1 MSSDHFLSRE
11 GSKTIYD
18 HYLMHFS
25 ANLITS
31 VGLGHWETVFV
42 RKYCLI
48 CGEFW
53 LHSERKNIFWSIN
66 PPEIESTRTV
76 DVPRYSVYCV
86 DPSELRDL
94 IRSEK
99 NFFSGKKVFLRGV
112 TDFDL

>member
-18 HYLMHFS
+18 HYLMH
-25 ANLITS
+25 LITS

-53 LHSERKNIFWSIN
+53 LHSERKNIFWSIK
-66 PPEIESTRTV
+66 PPGIESTRPV
-76 DVPRYSVYCV
+76 DVPRYSVYCI
-86 DPSELRDL
+86 DPSELGDL
-94 IRSEK
+94 TKTQNI
-99 NFFSGKKVFLRGV
+99 FFSKKNVLRGES
-112 TDFDL
+112 DFDL

>member
-18 HYLMHFS
+18 HYLMHFA

-53 LHSERKNIFWSIN
+53 LHSERKNIFWSIKT
-66 PPEIESTRTV
+66 PGIESTRTV
-76 DVPRYSVYCV
+76 DVPRYSVYCI
-86 DPSELRDL
+86 DPSELGDL
-94 IRSEK
+94 TTTQNI
-99 NFFSGKKVFLRGV
+99 FFRKIKCFEGSV
-112 TDFDL
+112 